1 MFVFQHT
8 APQHRQFLNYDGIGQ
23 GTPFQRE
30 KQYQKYQV
38 KKAVEN
44 VYNHRVSQLPN
55 TEVNSLILKE
65 SKAAKK
71 VKTKQANINE
81 YDLQ

>member
-1 MFVFQHT
+1 MMLFLYYLLLFSLKHT
-8 APQHRQFLNYDGIGQ
+8 APQHRQFLNYEGIGQ

-44 VYNHRVSQLPN
+44 VYNHRMSQIPCS
-55 TEVNSLILKE
+55 EENSLILKE
-65 SKAAKK
+65 TKAAKQ
-71 VKTKQANINE
+71 VKTK
-81 YDLQ
+81 